1 MKNSSIFFNFLKLL
15 CFVRLRNEFVGVKN
29 DEFEK
34 KKSERKIFRK
44 KVKEKFIK
52 ICDID
57 KKIN

>member
-15 CFVRLRNEFVGVKN
+15 CFVRLRNEFVGVEN
-29 DEFEK
+29 DGFEK
-34 KKSERKIFRK
+34 KESERKIFRK